1 VTRLATALALGVPLL
16 LAVGHAA
23 AGGARPPE
31 ALALSTPKEPV
42 EAPTFAL
49 PDLEGNT
56 LRFGSLRGKLVFLNF
71 FATWCGPCREE
82 MPAME
87 RLHRA
92 HRERGLTVLAVDVRE
107 SAKTVRD
114 FVRELKLTFPVVLD
128 DDATLSLK
136 YGVRALPV
144 SFLINRDGFIV
155 WRAIGS
161 RPWESKPARD
171 YFANLVGSSK

>member
-1 VTRLATALALGVPLL
+1 MTRAAAFLFGISLL
-16 LAVGHAA
+16 LVAGLAA

-42 EAPTFAL
+42 AAPTFDL
-49 PDLEGNT
+49 PDLEGKT
-56 LRFGSLRGKLVFLNF
+56 LRFGSLRGKRVFLNF

-87 RLHRA
+87 RLHRLY
-92 HRERGLTVLAVDVRE
+92 RERGLAVLAVDVRE

-128 DDATLSLK
+128 DDGTLSLK

-144 SFLINRDGFIV
+144 SFLVNRDGLIV

-161 RPWESKPARD
+161 RPWESKPAQE
-171 YFANLVGSSK
+171 YFANLVGGPK